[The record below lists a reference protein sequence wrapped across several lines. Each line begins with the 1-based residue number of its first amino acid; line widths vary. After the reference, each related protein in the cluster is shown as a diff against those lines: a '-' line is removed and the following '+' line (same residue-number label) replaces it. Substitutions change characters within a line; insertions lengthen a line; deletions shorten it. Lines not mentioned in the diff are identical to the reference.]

1 MLVIDAQ
8 YDFIFGS
15 LAVNGA
21 DKMMEDLAS
30 YIKDSGKGY
39 ESIIATADWHPITHC
54 SFKENGGE
62 WPIHCLQFSQ
72 GASICPPLLMEMNK
86 CHESDFKVLTKG
98 LSEEREE
105 YSIFKNNESKEKIVK
120 TCENLS
126 IEEIDICGIALDYCV
141 INSLK
146 DGLKVL
152 PNMKFNILMKYCPSI
167 GDGVDA
173 VKFMEESERSNIVY

>member
-1 MLVIDAQ
+1 MAKKLLLVIDAQ

-62 WPIHCLQFSQ
+62 WPMHCV
-72 GASICPPLLMEMNK
+72 A
-86 CHESDFKVLTKG
+86 
-98 LSEEREE
+98 
-105 YSIFKNNESKEKIVK
+105 YSNGEWW
-120 TCENLS
+120 
-126 IEEIDICGIALDYCV
+126 
-141 INSLK
+141 
-146 DGLKVL
+146 
-152 PNMKFNILMKYCPSI
+152 
-167 GDGVDA
+167 
-173 VKFMEESERSNIVY
+173 